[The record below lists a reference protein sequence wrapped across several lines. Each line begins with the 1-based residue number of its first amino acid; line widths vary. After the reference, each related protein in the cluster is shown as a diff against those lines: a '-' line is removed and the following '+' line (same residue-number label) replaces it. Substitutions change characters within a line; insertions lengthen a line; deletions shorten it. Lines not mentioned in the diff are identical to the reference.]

1 MVIEGT
7 VFVPTVNVAPS
18 LVGVEFRVCI
28 ARISHTP
35 EAPAG
40 TALVAMVF
48 ATTASVVRS
57 LGGAELPAHI
67 APPDATEN
75 AGRVH
80 IEGTYELGI

>member
-7 VFVPTVNVAPS
+7 VFFPTVNVAPF
-18 LVGVEFRVCI
+18 LVGLEFRVCI

-40 TALVAMVF
+40 TALVASG
-48 ATTASVVRS
+48 ARS

-67 APPDATEN
+67 APPDGTEN
-75 AGRVH
+75 GRV
-80 IEGTYELGI
+80 Y